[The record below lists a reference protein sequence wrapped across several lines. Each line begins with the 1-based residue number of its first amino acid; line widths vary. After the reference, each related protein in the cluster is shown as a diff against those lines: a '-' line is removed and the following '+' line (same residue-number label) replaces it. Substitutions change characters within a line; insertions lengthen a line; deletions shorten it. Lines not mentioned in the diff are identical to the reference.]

1 MTGRNHRDF
10 VDLAQQLGCRGDEQQ
25 FERLLDAV
33 LRTVPGQDALPA
45 ARDRKGGRLEKPEL
59 IVEIG
64 HPRAG
69 RRVERE
75 RGEGREIRDGT

>member
-1 MTGRNHRDF
+1 MAGKDAHNF
-10 VDLAQQLGCRGDEQQ
+10 VDLAQQLGCHGNEHQ
-25 FERLLDAV
+25 FEALLDAV
-33 LRTVPGQDALPA
+33 LRMAPGQDGGTTSG
-45 ARDRKGGRLEKPEL
+45 RNQCGRLDQPEL

-64 HPRAG
+64 HPGSR